1 MEGYK
6 LLYILIVIIIA
17 TIVNIIKDIYHCNAD
32 TYVGEMQNMAKDA
45 YIGVRTTQEVRKI
58 LERLAEEGYR
68 TLSQQAE
75 MAIIE
80 WLKEQGHIE
89 KKPSKEVI

>member
-1 MEGYK
+1 M
-6 LLYILIVIIIA
+6 VN
-17 TIVNIIKDIYHCNAD
+17 IVNNIYHCNGDAFM
-32 TYVGEMQNMAKDA
+32 EKMQNMAKDA
-45 YIGVRTTQEVRKI
+45 YIGVRTTQEIRKI

-80 WLKEQGHIE
+80 WLKEQGHLK
-89 KKPSKEVI
+89 KKPTK

>member
-1 MEGYK
+1 
-6 LLYILIVIIIA
+6 VVN
-17 TIVNIIKDIYHCNAD
+17 IVNNIYHCNGD
-32 TYVGEMQNMAKDA
+32 GFVERMQNMAKDA

-80 WLKEQGHIE
+80 WLKEQGHLK
-89 KKPSKEVI
+89 KKPSKEMT

>member
-1 MEGYK
+1 M
-6 LLYILIVIIIA
+6 VN
-17 TIVNIIKDIYHCNAD
+17 IVNNIYHCNGD
-32 TYVGEMQNMAKDA
+32 TFMQKVKNMAKDA
-45 YIGVRTTQEVRKI
+45 YIGVRTTQEIRKI

-80 WLKEQGHIE
+80 WLKEQGHLE
-89 KKPSKEVI
+89 KKPTK